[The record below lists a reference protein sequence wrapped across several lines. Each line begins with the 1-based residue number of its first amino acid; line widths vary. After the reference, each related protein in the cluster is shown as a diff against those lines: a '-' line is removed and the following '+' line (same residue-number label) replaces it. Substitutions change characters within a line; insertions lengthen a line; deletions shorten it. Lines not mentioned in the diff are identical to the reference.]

1 MGKSNSV
8 PRDQETT
15 GSSDENDLDAL
26 SRPQKSCDS
35 GCSARAS
42 VLK

>member
-15 GSSDENDLDAL
+15 GSSDDNDLDAL
-26 SRPQKSCDS
+26 SRTPKSCDS

-42 VLK
+42 VLN